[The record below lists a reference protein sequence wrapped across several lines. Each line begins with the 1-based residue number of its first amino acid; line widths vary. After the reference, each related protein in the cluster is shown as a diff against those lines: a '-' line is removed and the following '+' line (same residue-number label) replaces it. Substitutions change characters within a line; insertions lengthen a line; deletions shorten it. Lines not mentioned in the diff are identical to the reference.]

1 VCSGAQAC
9 RRKSFPQSVGSRAQT
24 PPRSPSYTI
33 TSHHPPSNT
42 SNTTLAPIHTTSRR
56 LSPLAVPFI
65 AYPCSPTP
73 SLANC
78 ISISLLESS
87 QVRFAAKTNSLW
99 KVALPE
105 SSIIPPIQPLIAT
118 HAALPTIHCL
128 EEMTPHSSAAG
139 ASQKSH
145 TNKRSQAAPSRVAIP
160 LPLSKP
166 RAQKPQSQPT
176 TDPAVDAPAKKELA
190 AQIAKDNEVETPP
203 AAQDG
208 ANASQPATNGLP
220 DTIPDAEVEFA
231 ASATAGAALEDIT
244 VLPHV
249 NGNPYGQPQGGPVRP
264 LSPTMIVAH
273 PQTKLSDAPSQRKPS
288 HIRTELPP
296 AFVPSAG
303 QHTPHSSTFS
313 RQPNQMPQSFQPQ
326 VHSSRPSTSGIVFG
340 DVDSS
345 ESSPAPPQ
353 SSGSSFAPPLQ
364 QMPRHFQPPPFAPIN
379 HAHHFSEP
387 QAYPVFPGGYVTPQH
402 WNPQRGYYPA
412 QQHPPFL
419 AQPQQQYRY
428 PAQDGFT
435 PIETTQPN
443 MPSAL
448 SRSASPGSAYAEALR
463 SGQDLRS
470 PTAMEKAGGMKTFA
484 EPRHPFSN
492 QAPIRQPPF
501 ARQLPPQQQ
510 SVPPPEFRLD
520 MDNAQMLRDH
530 VRSQFSK
537 PALTDCCLQISH
549 DSDASTQRI
558 DAHKLILA
566 RSPTL
571 LRLIQNS
578 GDAHKP
584 QLDVHL
590 PGRYLSLHTFNECL
604 KYIYGGQ
611 LPPLDPTHRPS
622 PSFTEPLSAQV
633 DRMEQALQ
641 RVATGAWLEMPAIAW
656 QGLNVATNTMTWDT
670 LPTALEFGLDGGI
683 SPKWTLD
690 DGSEERGSATSSD
703 DSHAR
708 PDAGSSTPTYDPFAT
723 PLLQSIFQFVSNSF
737 PLDFYP
743 DTSAPQLKICPR
755 LPPLPPKQ
763 PPQHKKN
770 EHSRSTDPR
779 LSQIRFG
786 ELPSEGANAPRPSP
800 VTTTISSL
808 LFSLPFALLKF
819 LLEHP
824 VLAERVGPETVG
836 SIMRQTIL
844 ERESRRLRCLNAK
857 STAAGARQGEPG
869 EVTNLYWEESV
880 EATGQGRLG
889 LRLCRRRKDVETP
902 ASSDSVS
909 NA

>member
-1 VCSGAQAC
+1 
-9 RRKSFPQSVGSRAQT
+9 
-24 PPRSPSYTI
+24 
-33 TSHHPPSNT
+33 
-42 SNTTLAPIHTTSRR
+42 
-56 LSPLAVPFI
+56 
-65 AYPCSPTP
+65 
-73 SLANC
+73 
-78 ISISLLESS
+78 
-87 QVRFAAKTNSLW
+87 
-99 KVALPE
+99 
-105 SSIIPPIQPLIAT
+105 
-118 HAALPTIHCL
+118 
-128 EEMTPHSSAAG
+128 M
-139 ASQKSH
+139 
-145 TNKRSQAAPSRVAIP
+145 AIP

-166 RAQKPQSQPT
+166 RTSKPQSQPAI
-176 TDPAVDAPAKKELA
+176 DPAVDAPAKKELA
-190 AQIAKDNEVETPP
+190 AHIAKDNQVENPEI
-203 AAQDG
+203 AHDE
-208 ANASQPATNGLP
+208 ANPTRPATNSLP
-220 DTIPDAEVEFA
+220 DTASDADVKVA
-231 ASATAGAALEDIT
+231 ASTAAGAAQEDIT
-244 VLPHV
+244 ILPHV
-249 NGNPYGQPQGGPVRP
+249 NGTSPEQPQGGPVRP
-264 LSPTMIVAH
+264 LSPTTVVSR
-273 PQTKLSDAPSQRKPS
+273 PQTRPADAPVQRKPS
-288 HIRTELPP
+288 SIRTELPP

-303 QHTPHSSTFS
+303 QHTPHSSTYP
-313 RQPNQMPQSFQPQ
+313 RQPNHLPQAFQPQ
-326 VHSSRPSTSGIVFG
+326 AHASRPSTSGIVFG

-345 ESSPAPPQ
+345 DSSPVPPQ
-353 SSGSSFAPPLQ
+353 SSGSAFAPPSQ
-364 QMPRHFQPPPFAPIN
+364 QIPRPFQPPPFTPVN

-387 QAYPVFPGGYVTPQH
+387 QAYPVFPGGYAPPQP

-419 AQPQQQYRY
+419 PQPQQQYRY
-428 PAQDGFT
+428 PTQDSFT
-435 PIETTQPN
+435 PVEMSQSNI
-443 MPSAL
+443 PSAL
-448 SRSASPGSAYAEALR
+448 SRSASPGSAYAEAFR
-463 SGQDLRS
+463 AGQDLRS
-470 PTAMEKAGGMKTFA
+470 PTAMEKVGGMKA
-484 EPRHPFSN
+484 YPDHRHTFSN
-492 QAPIRQPPF
+492 QAPFRQPPF
-501 ARQLPPQQQ
+501 ARQLPPQHQ
-510 SVPPPEFRLD
+510 SIPPPEFRLD

-537 PALTDCCLQISH
+537 PSLTDCCLQISH

-566 RSPTL
+566 RSPTF
-571 LRLIQNS
+571 LRLIQKS

-611 LPPLDPTHRPS
+611 LPPLDPPHRPS
-622 PSFTEPLSAQV
+622 PSFTEPVSAQV

-670 LPTALEFGLDGGI
+670 LSTALEFGLEGGI

-690 DGSEERGSATSSD
+690 DGSEDRGSVTSSD
-703 DSHAR
+703 DSHTR
-708 PDAGSSTPTYDPFAT
+708 PDASTSTPAYEPFAT

-743 DTSAPQLKICPR
+743 DTSASQLKICPR

-763 PPQHKKN
+763 PQQHKKN
-770 EHSRSTDPR
+770 ELSRSADPR

-824 VLAERVGPETVG
+824 VLAERVGLETVG

-844 ERESRRLRCLNAK
+844 ERESRRLRCLNSK
-857 STAAGARQGEPG
+857 STAAGVAQGEPD
-869 EVTNLYWEESV
+869 EVSNLYWEESV
-880 EATGQGRLG
+880 EATGQSRLG
-889 LRLCRRRKDVETP
+889 LRLCRRRKGVETP
-902 ASSDSVS
+902 ASSEATR

>member
-1 VCSGAQAC
+1 
-9 RRKSFPQSVGSRAQT
+9 
-24 PPRSPSYTI
+24 
-33 TSHHPPSNT
+33 
-42 SNTTLAPIHTTSRR
+42 
-56 LSPLAVPFI
+56 
-65 AYPCSPTP
+65 
-73 SLANC
+73 
-78 ISISLLESS
+78 
-87 QVRFAAKTNSLW
+87 
-99 KVALPE
+99 
-105 SSIIPPIQPLIAT
+105 
-118 HAALPTIHCL
+118 
-128 EEMTPHSSAAG
+128 MTPHSSAHG
-139 ASQKSH
+139 APQKSQ

-166 RAQKPQSQPT
+166 RASKAQTQPT
-176 TDPAVDAPAKKELA
+176 IDPAVDAPAKKEVA
-190 AQIAKDNEVETPP
+190 AQVTKDKQVENTTSPAHDEAK
-203 AAQDG
+203 
-208 ANASQPATNGLP
+208 ASQPTSNGRP
-220 DTIPDAEVEFA
+220 DTASDADVKND
-231 ASATAGAALEDIT
+231 ASTSGGAALDDTSI
-244 VLPHV
+244 LPHA
-249 NGNPYGQPQGGPVRP
+249 NGTSSEQPQGGPVRP
-264 LSPTMIVAH
+264 LSSATVVAN
-273 PQTKLSDAPSQRKPS
+273 PQIKTSDLPVQRKPS

-303 QHTPHSSTFS
+303 QHTPHSSTFP
-313 RQPNQMPQSFQPQ
+313 RQPNQMPQAFQPQ
-326 VHSSRPSTSGIVFG
+326 LHSSRPSTSGIVFG

-353 SSGSSFAPPLQ
+353 SSGPAFAPPQ
-364 QMPRHFQPPPFAPIN
+364 QMPRPLQPPPFTPVN

-387 QAYPVFPGGYVTPQH
+387 QAYPVFPGGYAPPQP

-419 AQPQQQYRY
+419 PQPQQQYRY
-428 PAQDGFT
+428 PTQDAFT
-435 PIETTQPN
+435 TLETMQPN

-470 PTAMEKAGGMKTFA
+470 PTTMEKSGGMKAFPDSRQPYA
-484 EPRHPFSN
+484 N
-492 QAPIRQPPF
+492 QAPFRQPPF
-501 ARQLPPQQQ
+501 ARQVPPQQQ
-510 SVPPPEFRLD
+510 SIPPPEFRLD

-537 PALTDCCLQISH
+537 PALTDCYLQISH

-571 LRLIQNS
+571 LRLIQKS
-578 GDAHKP
+578 GDVHRP

-611 LPPLDPTHRPS
+611 LPPLDPPHRPS
-622 PSFTEPLSAQV
+622 PSFTEPVSAQV

-683 SPKWTLD
+683 SSKWTLD
-690 DGSEERGSATSSD
+690 DGSEERGSATSSE
-703 DSHAR
+703 DSHTRA
-708 PDAGSSTPTYDPFAT
+708 DASTCTPTYDPFAT

-763 PPQHKKN
+763 TQQHKKN
-770 EHSRSTDPR
+770 ESSRSADPR

-786 ELPSEGANAPRPSP
+786 ELPSEGANTPRPSP

-857 STAAGARQGEPG
+857 PTAAAARQGEPE

-889 LRLCRRRKDVETP
+889 LRLCRRRKGVETP
-902 ASSDSVS
+902 ASSESAS

>member
-1 VCSGAQAC
+1 
-9 RRKSFPQSVGSRAQT
+9 
-24 PPRSPSYTI
+24 
-33 TSHHPPSNT
+33 
-42 SNTTLAPIHTTSRR
+42 
-56 LSPLAVPFI
+56 
-65 AYPCSPTP
+65 
-73 SLANC
+73 
-78 ISISLLESS
+78 
-87 QVRFAAKTNSLW
+87 
-99 KVALPE
+99 
-105 SSIIPPIQPLIAT
+105 
-118 HAALPTIHCL
+118 
-128 EEMTPHSSAAG
+128 MTPHSSAHG
-139 ASQKSH
+139 AAQKSQ
-145 TNKRSQAAPSRVAIP
+145 TTKRSQAAPSRVAIP

-166 RAQKPQSQPT
+166 RASKPQPQPT
-176 TDPAVDAPAKKELA
+176 IDPAVDAPAKKELA
-190 AQIAKDNEVETPP
+190 AHIAKDNQIEQLP
-203 AAQDG
+203 AAHDEVKP
-208 ANASQPATNGLP
+208 SQPATNSLP
-220 DTIPDAEVEFA
+220 DTASDADVKAA
-231 ASATAGAALEDIT
+231 ASTAAGAAQEDIT
-244 VLPHV
+244 ILPHV
-249 NGNPYGQPQGGPVRP
+249 NGTSSEQPQGGPVRP
-264 LSPTMIVAH
+264 LSPTTVVSR
-273 PQTKLSDAPSQRKPS
+273 PQTRSSDAPVQRKPS

-303 QHTPHSSTFS
+303 QHTPHSSTYP
-313 RQPNQMPQSFQPQ
+313 RQPNQIPQAFQPQ

-345 ESSPAPPQ
+345 DSSPVPPQ
-353 SSGSSFAPPLQ
+353 SSGSAFAPPPQ
-364 QMPRHFQPPPFAPIN
+364 QIPRPFQPPPFTPVN

-387 QAYPVFPGGYVTPQH
+387 QAYPVFPGGYAPPQQ

-419 AQPQQQYRY
+419 PQPQQQYRY
-428 PAQDGFT
+428 PPQDAFT
-435 PIETTQPN
+435 PVEMSQPN
-443 MPSAL
+443 IPSAL
-448 SRSASPGSAYAEALR
+448 SRSASPGSAYTEAFR
-463 SGQDLRS
+463 VGQDLRS
-470 PTAMEKAGGMKTFA
+470 PTAMEKAGGMKVY
-484 EPRHPFSN
+484 PDHRQPFSN
-492 QAPIRQPPF
+492 QAQFRQPPF
-501 ARQLPPQQQ
+501 ARQFPPQHQ
-510 SVPPPEFRLD
+510 SIPPPEFRLD

-566 RSPTL
+566 RSPTF
-571 LRLIQNS
+571 LRLIQKS

-611 LPPLDPTHRPS
+611 LPPLDPPHRPS
-622 PSFTEPLSAQV
+622 PSFTEPVSAQV

-670 LPTALEFGLDGGI
+670 LSTALEFGLEGGI

-690 DGSEERGSATSSD
+690 DGSEERGSVTSSD
-703 DSHAR
+703 DSHSA
-708 PDAGSSTPTYDPFAT
+708 STPIYEPFAT

-743 DTSAPQLKICPR
+743 DNSAPQLKICPR

-763 PPQHKKN
+763 PQQHKKN
-770 EHSRSTDPR
+770 ELSRSSDPR

-824 VLAERVGPETVG
+824 VLAERVGFETVG
-836 SIMRQTIL
+836 SIMRQAVL
-844 ERESRRLRCLNAK
+844 ERESRRLRCLNAR
-857 STAAGARQGEPG
+857 STAAGARQGEPD
-869 EVTNLYWEESV
+869 EVANLYWEESV

-889 LRLCRRRKDVETP
+889 LRLCRRRRGVETP
-902 ASSDSVS
+902 ASSEATS

>member
-1 VCSGAQAC
+1 VLGSTSA
-9 RRKSFPQSVGSRAQT
+9 SLFPDRQSRANAAVTQQSSYSSS
-24 PPRSPSYTI
+24 SPTI
-33 TSHHPPSNT
+33 TCYLLLTPHQPC
-42 SNTTLAPIHTTSRR
+42 AHTHTRRRHSRR
-56 LSPLAVPFI
+56 LQLLAVP
-65 AYPCSPTP
+65 
-73 SLANC
+73 
-78 ISISLLESS
+78 
-87 QVRFAAKTNSLW
+87 
-99 KVALPE
+99 
-105 SSIIPPIQPLIAT
+105 SIIHLRRPTASSANDTPGVARFDSFRLQRQIPSDIITRKFDRSSRRPLIAT
-118 HAALPTIHCL
+118 QAARRQIHHP
-128 EEMTPHSSAAG
+128 EAMTPHSSAHG
-139 ASQKSH
+139 AAQKSQ
-145 TNKRSQAAPSRVAIP
+145 TNRRSQAAPSRVAIP

-166 RAQKPQSQPT
+166 RASKPQSQPT
-176 TDPAVDAPAKKELA
+176 IDPAVDAPAKKELA
-190 AQIAKDNEVETPP
+190 AQIAKDNQDETPST
-203 AAQDG
+203 AQG
-208 ANASQPATNGLP
+208 EAKASHPSTNGLP
-220 DTIPDAEVEFA
+220 DIASDADVKVA
-231 ASATAGAALEDIT
+231 AATSGGAAQVDT
-244 VLPHV
+244 AVLPHL
-249 NGNPYGQPQGGPVRP
+249 NGTLSKQPQGGPVRP
-264 LSPTMIVAH
+264 LSPTVVVARQQIR
-273 PQTKLSDAPSQRKPS
+273 PEDAPAQRKPS
-288 HIRTELPP
+288 NIRTELPP

-303 QHTPHSSTFS
+303 QHTPHSSTYP
-313 RQPNQMPQSFQPQ
+313 RQPNQISQAFQPQ
-326 VHSSRPSTSGIVFG
+326 AHASRPSTSGIVFG

-345 ESSPAPPQ
+345 DSSPIPPQ
-353 SSGSSFAPPLQ
+353 SAGSAFAPPPQ
-364 QMPRHFQPPPFAPIN
+364 QIPRPFQPPPFTPAN

-387 QAYPVFPGGYVTPQH
+387 QAYPVFPGGYAAPPT

-419 AQPQQQYRY
+419 PQTQQQYRY
-428 PAQDGFT
+428 PTQDAFT
-435 PIETTQPN
+435 PVEMSQPN
-443 MPSAL
+443 IPSAL
-448 SRSASPGSAYAEALR
+448 SRSASPGSAYAEAFR
-463 SGQDLRS
+463 PGQDLRS
-470 PTAMEKAGGMKTFA
+470 PTAMEKAGGMRA
-484 EPRHPFSN
+484 YPDHRHTFSN
-492 QAPIRQPPF
+492 QAPFRQPPF

-510 SVPPPEFRLD
+510 FIPPPEFRLD

-566 RSPTL
+566 RSPTF
-571 LRLIQNS
+571 LRLIQKS

-611 LPPLDPTHRPS
+611 LPPLDPPHRPS
-622 PSFTEPLSAQV
+622 PSFTEPVSAQV

-670 LPTALEFGLDGGI
+670 LPTALEFGIEGGI

-690 DGSEERGSATSSD
+690 DGGEERGSATSSD
-703 DSHAR
+703 DPHAR
-708 PDAGSSTPTYDPFAT
+708 PDANTSTPTYEPFAT

-743 DTSAPQLKICPR
+743 DNSAPQLKICPR

-763 PPQHKKN
+763 PQQHKKN
-770 EHSRSTDPR
+770 ESSRSADPR

-824 VLAERVGPETVG
+824 VLAERVGLETVG

-857 STAAGARQGEPG
+857 STAAGARQGEPD
-869 EVTNLYWEESV
+869 EVSNLYWEESV

-889 LRLCRRRKDVETP
+889 LRLCRRRKGVETP
-902 ASSDSVS
+902 VSSEATS